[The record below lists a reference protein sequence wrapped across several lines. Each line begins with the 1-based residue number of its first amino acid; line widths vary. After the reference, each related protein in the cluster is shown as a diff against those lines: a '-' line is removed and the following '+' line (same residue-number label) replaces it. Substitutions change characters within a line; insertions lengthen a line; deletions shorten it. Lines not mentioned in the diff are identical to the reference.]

1 MSDGMAHTERRKGMS
16 EMAATSGQNNKILW
30 WIMGILASIF
40 LALITGWAASVKSD
54 TSAMSGDMRAIRES
68 VAERTERIVR
78 LETKGEDTERRL
90 IGIEKKVDDILIEV
104 RRVK

>member
-1 MSDGMAHTERRKGMS
+1 MP
-16 EMAATSGQNNKILW
+16 EMAATSSQNNAILR
-30 WIMGILASIF
+30 WIMGILGAIF

-54 TSAMSGDMRAIRES
+54 TSAMSSDMRLIRES

-90 IGIEKKVDDILIEV
+90 IGIEKKVDDVLLEV
-104 RRVK
+104 RKVK